1 MPTDFITEKRRLAV
15 FVLDDSTT
23 LIVSAFWA
31 DRVGRYR
38 GAALRAV
45 ADLTLFHTIV
55 RASFTSSAV
64 RVFSFRDSHRCFLPV
79 KFQKV
84 DFEPRIVG

>member
-1 MPTDFITEKRRLAV
+1 MPTDFIAERRRLAV
-15 FVLDDSTT
+15 FVLNDRTS
-23 LIVSAFWA
+23 LIISALGA
-31 DRVGRYR
+31 DCVGRYR

-45 ADLTLFHTIV
+45 ADLALFNTIV

-79 KFQKV
+79 
-84 DFEPRIVG
+84 